1 MLAKYNHYKTKAM
14 NSVTLNSIIRFVI
27 LVLLQGLVLNNI
39 NFLGYINPF
48 PYILFIAL
56 FPINNNRTLFVFL
69 AFLLGL
75 CVDFFTDTGGI
86 HAAAC
91 VTIAYIRPPILKF
104 SFGTIYDNQT
114 IKFNQIEI
122 GSRMVYFSILATIH
136 HLILF
141 SLEVFNS
148 SDIILILKKT
158 LFSSIFTI
166 LLCILLSILFSP
178 KRK

>member
-1 MLAKYNHYKTKAM
+1 M
-14 NSVTLNSIIRFVI
+14 NSVTFYSVLRFVI
-27 LVLLQGLVLNNI
+27 LVLIQGLVLNHI
-39 NFLGYINPF
+39 NFLGYINPY

-56 FPINNNRTLFVFL
+56 FPINNNRTLFIFFS
-69 AFLLGL
+69 FLLGL
-75 CVDFFTDTGGI
+75 SVDFFTDTGGI

-114 IKFNQIEI
+114 IKFNQIEV
-122 GSRMVYFSILATIH
+122 GNRMVYFSIIVAIH

-141 SLEVFNS
+141 TLEVFNT

-166 LLCILLSILFSP
+166 ILCTLLSILFSP

>member
-1 MLAKYNHYKTKAM
+1 M
-14 NSVTLNSIIRFVI
+14 NSVTFYSIIRFVL
-27 LVLLQGLVLNNI
+27 LVLAQGLVFNHI

-56 FPINNNRTLFVFL
+56 FPINNNRTLFIFL
-69 AFLLGL
+69 SFLLGL
-75 CVDFFTDTGGI
+75 SVDYFTDSGGI

-122 GSRMVYFSILATIH
+122 GSRLVYFSIIAVIH
-136 HLILF
+136 HFILF
-141 SLEVFNS
+141 SLEVFNT

-166 LLCILLSILFSP
+166 ILCILLSILFSP